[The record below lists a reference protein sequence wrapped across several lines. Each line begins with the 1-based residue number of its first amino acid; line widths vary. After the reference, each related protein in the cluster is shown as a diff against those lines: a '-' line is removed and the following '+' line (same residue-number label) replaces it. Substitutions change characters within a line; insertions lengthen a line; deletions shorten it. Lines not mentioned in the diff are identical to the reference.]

1 MSDDSVFLALYVDW
15 QTVTGSVERWGY
27 CINFGVANPPALE
40 AKLRAGSRVI
50 IHDMELRCEAILERS
65 SCGGQ
70 WFGIPIPETSRD
82 LEPGEFERL
91 EAAMK
96 RAASEI

>member
-27 CINFGVANPPALE
+27 CINFGVANSPALE